1 MNNVGLK
8 EKSIIFSI
16 FIFIIYLSY
25 TQINKENQ
33 KNQKEKIIKE
43 EPKKVQ
49 IKTSHKKEKFKKIFV
64 PAITKVY
71 TKKYKYFQEIKA
83 LIETNPLD
91 EKIIKLKEKYDLDT
105 NEELLIV
112 LKPHPISIALAQAAI
127 ESAWGT
133 SRFFKEANNI
143 FGVWSFNKNEPR
155 IAANIKR
162 EDETIYLKKFNTIEE
177 AINQY
182 YNMLSTKKIYFD
194 FKKENYH
201 NTDVLELAK
210 KLDKYSEQGE
220 VYTEK
225 IISVLKYNK
234 FQNYDKLMD

>member
-16 FIFIIYLSY
+16 FIFVIYLSY
-25 TQINKENQ
+25 TQINKE
-33 KNQKEKIIKE
+33 KKKVKIIKE

-49 IKTSHKKEKFKKIFV
+49 IKTSHKKEKFKEIFV

-71 TKKYKYFQEIKA
+71 TKRYKYFQEIKT
-83 LIETNPLD
+83 LTKTNPLD
-91 EKIIKLKEKYDLDT
+91 EKLTKLKEKYDLDT

-143 FGVWSFNKNEPR
+143 FGVWSFKKNEPR

-162 EDETIYLKKFNTIEE
+162 EDQTIYLKKFNTIED

-194 FKKENYH
+194 FKKENYY
-201 NTDVLELAK
+201 NNDVIAIAK

-234 FQNYDKLMD
+234 FQNYDKIID

>member
-16 FIFIIYLSY
+16 FIFVIYLSY
-25 TQINKENQ
+25 TQINKE
-33 KNQKEKIIKE
+33 KKKEKIIKE
-43 EPKKVQ
+43 EAKKVQ
-49 IKTSHKKEKFKKIFV
+49 IKTSHKKEQFKKIFV

-71 TKKYKYFQEIKA
+71 TKRYKYFQEIKA
-83 LIETNPLD
+83 LTKTNPFD
-91 EKIIKLKEKYDLDT
+91 EKLTKLKEKYDLDT

-112 LKPHPISIALAQAAI
+112 LKPHPISIALSQAAI

-162 EDETIYLKKFNTIEE
+162 EEQTIYLKKFNTIED

-194 FKKENYH
+194 FKKENYY
-201 NTDVLELAK
+201 NNDVLAIAK

-220 VYTEK
+220 IYTEK
-225 IISVLKYNK
+225 IIAVLNYNK
-234 FQNYDKLMD
+234 FQNYDKILE